1 MKNVKNDSKYID
13 IPMFSFVKWH
23 IYIATQREYEAEQL
37 LSLYLNNI
45 LMNYL
50 RIKAKLNGNDELIQQ
65 LNLIFEKDT
74 KYIQFKI

>member
-1 MKNVKNDSKYID
+1 
-13 IPMFSFVKWH
+13 MFSFVKWH
-23 IYIATQREYEAEQL
+23 IYIATQREYEADQL
-37 LSLYLNNI
+37 LSLYPNNI

-65 LNLIFEKDT
+65 LNLILEKDT